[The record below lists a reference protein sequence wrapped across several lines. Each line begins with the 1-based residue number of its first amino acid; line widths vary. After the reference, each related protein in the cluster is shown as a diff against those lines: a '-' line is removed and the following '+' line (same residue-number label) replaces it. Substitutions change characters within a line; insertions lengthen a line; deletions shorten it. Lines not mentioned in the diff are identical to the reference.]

1 MGSVSSLISGHSLHS
16 KHCKASENKL
26 KKGLQSKKT
35 GRSLDG
41 LLKYGFSQDHCTT
54 NNNSKVSYHSGKN
67 EDFFYIKVS
76 NKPRAAQHNINTAE
90 DSQGRTAEM
99 DNEVDRRRGPPE
111 LVPLSGKLE
120 KSVENAL
127 IRPTAFKP
135 VLPRSSSSLV
145 ETHNN
150 LSTILG
156 KRISPID
163 RLKDL
168 QDPKLETNS
177 GTFSDSG
184 RNSMSS
190 LPTHSTS
197 GSSQMDN
204 LSTSTNHMVR
214 YGGLSQNMETSQN
227 PQGAVAGM
235 NGNSGSS
242 RMCSGTNGNSWADGF
257 CETNRSGE
265 STNSNTRSIGVLSE
279 SVAAAISLNREI
291 TAAALTVS
299 STEQNI
305 DFSGNQEQFLEHRFT
320 ISEQNPTKPSAS
332 GGCVRSPISM
342 NESLIQQLE
351 HKLLERETELAELQT
366 SLDEKESDTCQVFEE
381 KQRYC
386 AEEMEGLKQRCST
399 KLRQVSQRALR
410 AQQLLQL
417 QVIQLQQDK
426 ERLQEEVDQLNRDRD
441 TAESRLR
448 IYESQRN
455 LVPTLE
461 ETQWEV
467 CQKSG
472 EISLLKQQLRD
483 SQADVGNKLSEIV
496 SLKASLKESKC
507 KMEELEQKIKEY
519 EETLHQRCAE
529 VEVSKNEFQRK
540 KNEADLLREKVNM
553 LETDIK
559 GMKQDLALAKEE
571 HQKLMTMRAKVEEQQ
586 LQLKISQA
594 RMEAFGASQAK
605 SKSQEGTGA
614 SKILH
619 HNGAT
624 ADLDTLHKEVE
635 RLRGELKEEKQKKH
649 KMMNSFQQERQ
660 TWNKEKDKVIRY
672 QKQLQY
678 NYLQMYRKNKDLEK
692 ILKELTAEMDS
703 QKEMDIDSHSSDL
716 KFDKV
721 LATEI

>member
-26 KKGLQSKKT
+26 KKGLQTKKT

-41 LLKYGFSQDHCTT
+41 LLKYGFSQDHCST

-67 EDFFYIKVS
+67 DDFFYIKVS
-76 NKPRAAQHNINTAE
+76 NKPRTANINTTE
-90 DSQGRTAEM
+90 DSQGRTTET
-99 DNEVDRRRGPPE
+99 DNEVDRRGGPPE
-111 LVPLSGKLE
+111 LVSLSGRLE
-120 KSVENAL
+120 KSIENAI

-135 VLPRSSSSLV
+135 VLPRSSSSSV

-156 KRISPID
+156 KRISPTD

-190 LPTHSTS
+190 LPTHSIS

-204 LSTSTNHMVR
+204 LSISTNHMAR
-214 YGGLSQNMETSQN
+214 HGGLAQNMDTSQN
-227 PQGAVAGM
+227 PQGGVAGM
-235 NGNSGSS
+235 NGNSGTSW
-242 RMCSGTNGNSWADGF
+242 MCSGTNGGNSWASGYS
-257 CETNRSGE
+257 ETNSE
-265 STNSNTRSIGVLSE
+265 STNGNTRSIGVLSE

-291 TAAALTVS
+291 TDAALTVS
-299 STEQNI
+299 SSEPKM
-305 DFSGNQEQFLEHRFT
+305 DFSGNQELLLEQRFT
-320 ISEQNPTKPSAS
+320 ISEQSSTKPSSS

-342 NESLIQQLE
+342 DESLIQQLE
-351 HKLLERETELAELQT
+351 QKLLERETELAELQT
-366 SLDEKESDTCQVFEE
+366 SLEEKETDTCHLFEE

-426 ERLQEEVDQLNRDRD
+426 ERLQEEVDQLNHDRE

-448 IYESQRN
+448 VYESQKN

-483 SQADVGNKLSEIV
+483 SHADVGNKLSEIV
-496 SLKASLKESKC
+496 SLKASLKESRF
-507 KMEELEQKIKEY
+507 KMEELEKKIKEY
-519 EETLHQRCAE
+519 EEALHQRSAE

-553 LETDIK
+553 LEMDIK
-559 GMKQDLALAKEE
+559 GMKQDLAMAKEE
-571 HQKLMTMRAKVEEQQ
+571 QQQLMTMRAKVEEQQ
-586 LQLKISQA
+586 LQLQISQA
-594 RMEAFGASQAK
+594 RMEAFGTGQAK
-605 SKSQEGTGA
+605 SKAQDGTSA
-614 SKILH
+614 SKTLN
-619 HNGAT
+619 HNGGT
-624 ADLDTLHKEVE
+624 SNLDALHKEVE

-649 KMMNSFQQERQ
+649 KMMNNFQQERQ

-678 NYLQMYRKNKDLEK
+678 NYLQMYKKNKDLEK
-692 ILKELTAEMDS
+692 ILRELTAEMDS
-703 QKEMDIDSHSSDL
+703 RTEMDMDSHSSDL
-716 KFDKV
+716 NFEKIV
-721 LATEI
+721 ATEI